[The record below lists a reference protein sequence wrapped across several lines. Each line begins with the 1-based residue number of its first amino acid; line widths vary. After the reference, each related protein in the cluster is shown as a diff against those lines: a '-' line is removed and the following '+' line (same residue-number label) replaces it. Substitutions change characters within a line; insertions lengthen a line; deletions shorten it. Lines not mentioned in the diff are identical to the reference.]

1 MVCFEEIISGEIISN
16 GSTCFSTDFNV
27 RTVTICQEHG
37 CRIIYQNEK
46 VGEHKKTGLGI
57 LQQSGV

>member
-1 MVCFEEIISGEIISN
+1 MVCFEEIISGEIIIN
-16 GSTCFSTDFNV
+16 
-27 RTVTICQEHG
+27 
-37 CRIIYQNEK
+37 QNEK